1 MAYSACARRERVTLQ
16 QRWDSAQLL
25 TPRVS
30 CLNGAGQPTSAA
42 ATARLLTMRSRIT
55 CLQTKFTAQLSDLGH
70 DPALGAEGAGLFV
83 DCISF
88 AEQFL
93 QTFARV
99 WH

>member
-1 MAYSACARRERVTLQ
+1 
-16 QRWDSAQLL
+16 
-25 TPRVS
+25 
-30 CLNGAGQPTSAA
+30 
-42 ATARLLTMRSRIT
+42 MRSRIT

-99 WH
+99 